1 MSPFLVPTAHA
12 QSVSG
17 AATATFLSPLE
28 TLVDGLRFVA
38 SYLLKLGG
46 VLLDMA
52 LQFSVDTSN
61 FKEGGAMGDA
71 INAGWTVV
79 RDLINMSFIFIVLYI
94 AINTILGTSSGAD
107 KKILGNL
114 VIAGLLIN
122 FSKLFASLIVD
133 LGNILALGFHAI
145 VSEGATLTENLMTG
159 LGFLSQF
166 TQTSWMSTA
175 GENFTAVGN
184 NILLF
189 IFIFITAIAFIYAAL
204 LFVGRIVMIAFLLMS
219 SPIGFVGMIL
229 PKLNIYSKQWWHMII
244 SQSLVAPVFLF
255 FMFIIIK
262 MFNSLSTV
270 IQVSQ
275 TDQQAAVMFNFTI
288 IIAFIVMA
296 VKITKSMSG
305 AVAGAATTVAGM
317 AGAALLG
324 GTALAGRAVVG
335 RVAKGLTAS
344 KGAKLEEM
352 SQSNS
357 FTKRIASR
365 ASMATLKG
373 AQTSSFDVRQTKV
386 GSTAMK
392 SLQKNTGFNVGGFQ
406 AKGGYQGAIDRAEK
420 KKGETIKSYEKVGFD
435 NEAKRLKTDPGV
447 VATGAKK
454 VLGENLYNNPFVRNA
469 FKSQLAIDRAEK
481 KKKVKDE
488 ERKEITDQ
496 KKAQR
501 KVRDEIEDLRNQR
514 LKYNPTEV
522 GYREITKLMEEEE
535 KKLDAI
541 EEELERLTDKKTSS
555 MMKESFGG
563 GGSKDD
569 SKDKDK

>member
-1 MSPFLVPTAHA
+1 
-12 QSVSG
+12 
-17 AATATFLSPLE
+17 
-28 TLVDGLRFVA
+28 
-38 SYLLKLGG
+38 
-46 VLLDMA
+46 
-52 LQFSVDTSN
+52 
-61 FKEGGAMGDA
+61 
-71 INAGWTVV
+71 
-79 RDLINMSFIFIVLYI
+79 
-94 AINTILGTSSGAD
+94 
-107 KKILGNL
+107 
-114 VIAGLLIN
+114 
-122 FSKLFASLIVD
+122 
-133 LGNILALGFHAI
+133 
-145 VSEGATLTENLMTG
+145 
-159 LGFLSQF
+159 
-166 TQTSWMSTA
+166 
-175 GENFTAVGN
+175 
-184 NILLF
+184 
-189 IFIFITAIAFIYAAL
+189 
-204 LFVGRIVMIAFLLMS
+204 
-219 SPIGFVGMIL
+219 
-229 PKLNIYSKQWWHMII
+229 MII